1 MWVEPLKD
9 GRFKFIERYKDPYTE
24 KTRKKSVVLNS
35 QSKQAWNKAL
45 SILNDKIENE
55 LAKKKIEKVPFQQVY
70 TEWENNYFKSLRP
83 NSKNTY
89 VAIRKIIFKNIN
101 EDILISN
108 IDTRLLQNFFASLDY
123 SQTYI
128 AHIKSNLNLVFKYA
142 IKLGYAYKNPVENVE
157 IIPKAKT
164 LEDIERIEDKYL
176 EKNEVKLIL
185 DQLYK
190 SRSTFR
196 VGRLAEF
203 MYLTGVRFGEAV
215 ALREGNFDL
224 DNNIVHIRG
233 TIDYSKGYKQKAIG
247 PTKTQKSNRDVQ
259 LTQRTVELV
268 KRTFEEN
275 KLDLLSE
282 SDFNNDGFV
291 FVTRTGTPMQ
301 NSSFNRSFAAAGKK
315 SGINK
320 RLTSHILRHT
330 HVSLLAEQ
338 NTPLKA
344 IMDRVGHEDADV
356 TNKIYTHITDK
367 MKTDLISQL
376 EENGL

>member
-1 MWVEPLKD
+1 MTMWVEPLKD

-70 TEWENNYFKSLRP
+70 T
-83 NSKNTY
+83 
-89 VAIRKIIFKNIN
+89 
-101 EDILISN
+101 DLISN

>member
-1 MWVEPLKD
+1 MWMEQLKD
-9 GRFKFIERYKDPYTE
+9 GRFKYIERYKDPYTE
-24 KTRKKSVVLNS
+24 KTRKKSVILNS

-45 SILNDKIENE
+45 NILNDKIEIE
-55 LAKKKIEKVPFQQVY
+55 LAEKRIDKVPFQQVY

-89 VAIRKIIFKNIN
+89 IAIRKIIFKAIN
-101 EDILISN
+101 KDILISN

-142 IKLGYAYKNPVENVE
+142 IKLGYADKNPVENVE
-157 IIPKAKT
+157 IMYKAKT

-176 EKNEVKLIL
+176 EKSEVQLIL
-185 DQLYK
+185 NQLYK
-190 SRSTFR
+190 SRLTFR
-196 VGRLAEF
+196 VGRLTEF

-215 ALREGNFDL
+215 ALREDNFDL
-224 DNNIVHIRG
+224 ENQVVHIRG

-259 LTQRTVELV
+259 LTQRTVDLV

-275 KLDLLSE
+275 KLDLLTQPNFS
-282 SDFNNDGFV
+282 NDGFV
-291 FVTRTGTPMQ
+291 FVTRSGTPMQ
-301 NSSFNRSFAAAGKK
+301 NSSFNRAFAKAGEKK
-315 SGINK
+315 AIHK
-320 RLTSHILRHT
+320 HLTSHILRHT
-330 HVSLLAEQ
+330 HISLLAEQ

-344 IMDRVGHEDADV
+344 IMDRVGHEDADI